1 MAALQTKLPRLQLLS
16 AIREPSAMAS
26 WGVLMPG
33 AEHPSPATFVV
44 DRAGFV
50 RWRYSLQSTGDWPQL
65 TALTHA
71 LGSTP

>member
-1 MAALQTKLPRLQLLS
+1 MAALQTKFPRVRLLS
-16 AIREPSAMAS
+16 AVRALPAMTA

-50 RWRYSLQSTGDWPQL
+50 RWRYGLQSTGDWPAVTGIIQ
-65 TALTHA
+65 AL
-71 LGSTP
+71 PR